1 MSAMIY
7 SSAHHAQTVDRF
19 KERLRNGSA
28 VDVLDDNGRWR
39 RARVTQIDTDWGK
52 CKVKFDGVSATQEE
66 WVALSRDR
74 VRQPGEMTHAQ
85 HAVEAH
91 SAAFSAH
98 ASAASELRKEAAVLW
113 LFAAVLLAA
122 GTLWSDGAKSY
133 ALLAAAG
140 ATAWFGALPRTLR
153 SIGEMW
159 KADLSHGSIAL
170 TPGSSAYSLQ
180 QWQFWWNL
188 RKGARVD
195 FFNRSGQWVRATILE
210 MPFPWRQVRVKFD
223 VAASKSTAEWVALSE
238 QRLLP
243 AGQVTAVQESTHRNN
258 TLQ

>member
-85 HAVEAH
+85 NAVEAH

-98 ASAASELRKEAAVLW
+98 ASAASELRKERMVRASAKPEPKTEPEPEPKPKPRP
-113 LFAAVLLAA
+113 AGGSAMLAA
-122 GTLWSDGAKSY
+122 FVKKHAPSA
-133 ALLAAAG
+133 
-140 ATAWFGALPRTLR
+140 
-153 SIGEMW
+153 E
-159 KADLSHGSIAL
+159 
-170 TPGSSAYSLQ
+170 SS
-180 QWQFWWNL
+180 
-188 RKGARVD
+188 
-195 FFNRSGQWVRATILE
+195 E
-210 MPFPWRQVRVKFD
+210 
-223 VAASKSTAEWVALSE
+223 
-238 QRLLP
+238 
-243 AGQVTAVQESTHRNN
+243 
-258 TLQ
+258 